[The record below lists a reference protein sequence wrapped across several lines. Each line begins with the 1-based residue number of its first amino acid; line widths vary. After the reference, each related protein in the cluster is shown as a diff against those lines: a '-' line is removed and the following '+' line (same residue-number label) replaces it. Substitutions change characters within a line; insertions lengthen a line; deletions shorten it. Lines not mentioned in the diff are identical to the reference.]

1 MYFDA
6 HRFINSWCTTA
17 KDKFYLQQLYH
28 MKKNI
33 LPCMQF
39 DEDRAFQIRV
49 VGLFS
54 AAAEPRPGVWFSHYV
69 YNNNK
74 V

>member
-1 MYFDA
+1 
-6 HRFINSWCTTA
+6 
-17 KDKFYLQQLYH
+17 
-28 MKKNI
+28 
-33 LPCMQF
+33 MQF